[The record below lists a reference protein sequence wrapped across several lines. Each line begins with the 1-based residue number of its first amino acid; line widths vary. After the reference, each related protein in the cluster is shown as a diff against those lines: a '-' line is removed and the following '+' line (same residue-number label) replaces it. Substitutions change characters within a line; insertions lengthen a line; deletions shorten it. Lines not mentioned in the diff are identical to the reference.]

1 MDSRTLFLHLF
12 SIVRVHE
19 KDRKKQEKN
28 QKKVL
33 TKGRWRDIIVER
45 SSEGAGRVRSGG
57 RGNLENDT
65 VEEEKTTVN
74 SEMSFNL

>member
-1 MDSRTLFLHLF
+1 MEICRFFVSK
-12 SIVRVHE
+12 IP
-19 KDRKKQEKN
+19 KKF

-33 TKGRWRDIIVER
+33 TKGGGRDIIVER

>member
-1 MDSRTLFLHLF
+1 M
-12 SIVRVHE
+12 
-19 KDRKKQEKN
+19 KKHQKKLKFF

-33 TKGRWRDIIVER
+33 TSGNGCVIIVER

>member
-1 MDSRTLFLHLF
+1 M
-12 SIVRVHE
+12 
-19 KDRKKQEKN
+19 KKHQKKLKFF

-33 TKGRWRDIIVER
+33 TKGGWRDIIVER